1 MKHCVYNF
9 RQGNGGIGDYIKF
22 YMVLLKLC
30 IKYNHTIQCK
40 VNNHFMEKYIIL
52 KNTEAYITEIPEKI
66 FTFDEDYE
74 KFESWITNESQVA
87 EESQDAQVAEELC
100 VNECSEIILLSPDR
114 LIQICRNT
122 SESFK
127 TETADV
133 FAHNYN
139 ENLNRIFN
147 FSDEVKKNAQTL
159 CPLCFSNSGEITNYS
174 SIHLRLGDKFLE
186 TDNQYVNVKEDV
198 RRFSE
203 ERLYKFIETNS
214 DKTFMFFCD
223 NNKFRLMIKN
233 KYNNII
239 IPDSCIG
246 NTSLNNTTDK
256 QTLDAVS
263 EFYLLSNSKE
273 IYQGSNSGFSL
284 IASKFNSIPL
294 IKI

>member
-1 MKHCVYNF
+1 MKYCVYDF
-9 RQGNGGIGDYIKF
+9 RQGNGGLGDFIKF
-22 YMVLLKLC
+22 YMILFHLC

-40 VNNHFMEKYIIL
+40 VNNHYMEKYIIL
-52 KNTEAYITEIPEKI
+52 KNTEAYITENPGKQINFNTDFKAL
-66 FTFDEDYE
+66 
-74 KFESWITNESQVA
+74 ESWITNESDVD
-87 EESQDAQVAEELC
+87 ERCE
-100 VNECSEIILLSPDR
+100 LSPDR
-114 LIQICRNT
+114 LVRLYRNS
-122 SESFK
+122 SESFR
-127 TETADV
+127 TANANL
-133 FAHNYN
+133 FTHKYT

-147 FSDEVKKNAQTL
+147 FSDEVKKNAQTI

-186 TDNQYVNVKEDV
+186 TDNKYINVKEDV
-198 RRFSE
+198 RTFSE

-273 IYQGSNSGFSL
+273 IYKGSYSGFNM
-284 IASKFNSIPL
+284 IASKFNNIPL
-294 IKI
+294 ITI